1 MLQNK
6 GKKMKNL
13 EGRVAIVTGGGRGIG
28 RSVCLKLASEGASV
42 VVNDLDLGPAE
53 AVVEEITQA
62 GGKAIA
68 FAGSVTENGF
78 AERFVKVAL
87 DTFDDLHIVVN
98 NAGYTFDSM
107 IHKMSDVQ
115 MDAMYDIHVK
125 APFRIL
131 RAASHYFRTVTRE
144 EAANGNIV
152 VRKVVNV
159 SSAVGLRGNAG
170 QANYAAM
177 KAGVVGLTKALSKE
191 WGRMNINVNSVAFG
205 YVETRLTEPTEE
217 KKTLNVDGN
226 EVPVGVPKA
235 AVQGMKMLIPMGRA
249 GTTEEAANG
258 IYLFCTPESDYISGQ
273 VVTVGGGLS
282 L

>member
-42 VVNDLDLGPAE
+42 VVNDLDLDPAE

-78 AERFVKVAL
+78 AERFVKAAL

-144 EAANGNIV
+144 EAASGNIV